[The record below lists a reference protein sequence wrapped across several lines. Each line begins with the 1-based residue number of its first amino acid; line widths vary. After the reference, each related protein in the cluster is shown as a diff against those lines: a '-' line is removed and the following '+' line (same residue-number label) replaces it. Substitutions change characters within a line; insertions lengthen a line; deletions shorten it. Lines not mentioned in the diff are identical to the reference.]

1 MLDTNLPGTR
11 GRTPR
16 PSRHDITAPQ
26 TWPSQHEGAG
36 PHSLPAVMSQDPGHS
51 RVSWRPRSSGH
62 GLPPSA
68 GGNMAGDRGVTLF
81 VLLLS
86 CWCHTEPQPINTTS
100 GTVTGPHT
108 ALPPNLKN
116 FDDNVAA
123 LFDEILVQ
131 EILDPSNSS
140 LLMTQRPLPKSTMI
154 MKKKKTYTQTDYKMD
169 INKKHHK
176 KKFSSGKEK
185 RPFFD
190 EEKETLYQIK
200 SQSVLEKIIDS
211 LRRALDNT
219 LKQRLQK
226 HRRLFKGA
234 KHHKGKWSRN

>member
-1 MLDTNLPGTR
+1 
-11 GRTPR
+11 
-16 PSRHDITAPQ
+16 
-26 TWPSQHEGAG
+26 
-36 PHSLPAVMSQDPGHS
+36 MSQDPGHS

-62 GLPPSA
+62 A
-68 GGNMAGDRGVTLF
+68 VGNMAGDRGVTLF

-86 CWCHTEPQPINTTS
+86 CWRHAEPQPINTIS
-100 GTVTGPHT
+100 GPRTV
-108 ALPPNLKN
+108 LPPNLKN

-140 LLMTQRPLPKSTMI
+140 LLMTQRPLPKSTTI

-169 INKKHHK
+169 ISKKHHK

-190 EEKETLYQIK
+190 EEEKETLYQIK
-200 SQSVLEKIIDS
+200 SLAVLEKIIDN
-211 LRRALDNT
+211 LRRALGNT

-234 KHHKGKWSRN
+234 KHHKGK

>member
-1 MLDTNLPGTR
+1 
-11 GRTPR
+11 
-16 PSRHDITAPQ
+16 
-26 TWPSQHEGAG
+26 
-36 PHSLPAVMSQDPGHS
+36 
-51 RVSWRPRSSGH
+51 
-62 GLPPSA
+62 
-68 GGNMAGDRGVTLF
+68 MAGDRGVTLF

-100 GTVTGPHT
+100 GPRTV
-108 ALPPNLKN
+108 LPPNLKN
-116 FDDNVAA
+116 FNDNVAA
-123 LFDEILVQ
+123 LFE
-131 EILDPSNSS
+131 
-140 LLMTQRPLPKSTMI
+140 
-154 MKKKKTYTQTDYKMD
+154 TYTQTDYKMD

-190 EEKETLYQIK
+190 EEEKETLYQIK

-211 LRRALDNT
+211 LRRALGNT
-219 LKQRLQK
+219 LKQGLQK

>member
-123 LFDEILVQ
+123 LFE
-131 EILDPSNSS
+131 
-140 LLMTQRPLPKSTMI
+140 
-154 MKKKKTYTQTDYKMD
+154 TYTQTDYKMD

-190 EEKETLYQIK
+190 EEEKETLYQIK

>member
-100 GTVTGPHT
+100 GPHT

-123 LFDEILVQ
+123 LFE
-131 EILDPSNSS
+131 
-140 LLMTQRPLPKSTMI
+140 
-154 MKKKKTYTQTDYKMD
+154 TYTQTDYKMD

-190 EEKETLYQIK
+190 EEEKETLYQIK

>member
-123 LFDEILVQ
+123 LFE
-131 EILDPSNSS
+131 
-140 LLMTQRPLPKSTMI
+140 
-154 MKKKKTYTQTDYKMD
+154 TYTQTDYKMD

>member
-1 MLDTNLPGTR
+1 
-11 GRTPR
+11 
-16 PSRHDITAPQ
+16 
-26 TWPSQHEGAG
+26 
-36 PHSLPAVMSQDPGHS
+36 
-51 RVSWRPRSSGH
+51 
-62 GLPPSA
+62 
-68 GGNMAGDRGVTLF
+68 MAGDRGVTLF

-86 CWCHTEPQPINTTS
+86 CWCHAEPQPINMIS
-100 GTVTGPHT
+100 GPHT
-108 ALPPNLKN
+108 VLPPNLKN

-140 LLMTQRPLPKSTMI
+140 LLMTQRPLPKSTTI
-154 MKKKKTYTQTDYKMD
+154 MKKK
-169 INKKHHK
+169 
-176 KKFSSGKEK
+176 SKE
-185 RPFFD
+185 

-200 SQSVLEKIIDS
+200 NLEVLEKIIDN
-211 LRRALDNT
+211 LRRALGNT